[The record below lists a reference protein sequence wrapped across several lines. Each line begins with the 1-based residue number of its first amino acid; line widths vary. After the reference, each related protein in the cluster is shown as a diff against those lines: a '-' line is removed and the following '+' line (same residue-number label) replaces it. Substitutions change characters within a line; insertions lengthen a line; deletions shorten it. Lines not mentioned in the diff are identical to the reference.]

1 MRHRVAGRKLN
12 RPTDHRLLLL
22 RNQVTQLLKYERIQT
37 TEAKARETRRMA
49 EHVITLGKKGT
60 LSHRRQALTVVM
72 EKAVVRKLFT
82 ELGPRYQER
91 PGGYTRII
99 KVGPRLGDG
108 APMAILELV

>member
-60 LSHRRQALTVVM
+60 LDHRRQALAVVM

-99 KVGPRLGDG
+99 KMGTRLGDG

>member
-60 LSHRRQALTVVM
+60 LSHRRQALAVVL

-99 KVGPRLGDG
+99 KVAPRLGDG
-108 APMAILELV
+108 AHMAILELV